1 MSRRGA
7 IDVGH
12 HEWVSAH
19 LFYHGDQDP
28 LIVRLIP
35 AIVAELADGGDRP
48 DVFFLRYWEAGPHV
62 RLRVRAEPAEHDR
75 VRRVIETRSRAFFRA
90 CPSAVAVRQEE
101 YETRAA
107 LLARGEGMAG
117 FARELA
123 QNNSV
128 SFIPYR
134 RENRR
139 YGRVAMGAVEKHF
152 VDSSRIV
159 LSMLTAGVTPEQ
171 RVTAVVAMYLIVLL
185 RLGAGAL
192 PRGDHADLFARQRDV
207 LLPLGRRMRALVER
221 TDRLPPGDGLAGWAQ
236 TMAGLQ
242 KELEP
247 RRQPAVMTTCAHLAA
262 NRLGV
267 DLLTE
272 QYAAA
277 LAARTVLDL
286 GEEEISK

>member
-1 MSRRGA
+1 
-7 IDVGH
+7 
-12 HEWVSAH
+12 
-19 LFYHGDQDP
+19 
-28 LIVRLIP
+28 
-35 AIVAELADGGDRP
+35 
-48 DVFFLRYWEAGPHV
+48 
-62 RLRVRAEPAEHDR
+62 
-75 VRRVIETRSRAFFRA
+75 
-90 CPSAVAVRQEE
+90 
-101 YETRAA
+101 
-107 LLARGEGMAG
+107 MAG

-247 RRQPAVMTTCAHLAA
+247 RRQPAVTAD
-262 NRLGV
+262 RR
-267 DLLTE
+267 
-272 QYAAA
+272 
-277 LAARTVLDL
+277 ARTPPPAGGRSAHRAVRRRPGRADRA
-286 GEEEISK
+286 GPWRGRDIEMTSQIEERVRISAGCLWWTHT